1 MLRRSLTA
9 LALLVIGLP
18 TVILGGPFFF
28 VIISIF
34 LAGAAREYVEMFRAV
49 DYQANETLTIGGVFL
64 ILSARAFIQQ
74 AAVPVFGLL
83 VLAAMV
89 VHVIEFERG
98 RNQAALDFAV
108 TISALVYVGWIGSYL
123 MDLRN
128 MPDGGWWAMI
138 VLPVVW
144 LTDTG
149 AYSIGA
155 AYGRHKMTPRL
166 SPKKTWEG
174 FAAGVFTSVISGMFF
189 VFAYKTFAGFQQ
201 DITIWQGALLGL
213 LIGLLT
219 PLGDLGESMLKRQAH
234 FKDSSDVF
242 PGHGGFFDRIDSWIW
257 AAVIGYYFIQ
267 WFILK

>member
-1 MLRRSLTA
+1 MLKRTLTA
-9 LALLVIGLP
+9 LALLVVGLP
-18 TVILGGPFFF
+18 AVILGGPFLFILLT
-28 VIISIF
+28 VF
-34 LAGAAREYVEMFRAV
+34 LTGAASEYVGMFKAV
-49 DYQANETLTIGGVFL
+49 KYHASETLTVGGVFL
-64 ILSARAFIQQ
+64 ILAAREFFPQ
-74 AAVPVFGLL
+74 AAMPVFAIL
-83 VLAAMV
+83 VLAAMAYHLIV
-89 VHVIEFERG
+89 FERG

-108 TISALVYVGWIGSYL
+108 TVGGLVYIGWLGAYL
-123 MDLRN
+123 IDLRN
-128 MPDGGWWAMI
+128 MPDGGWWFMI

-144 LTDTG
+144 LADTG

-155 AYGRHKMTPRL
+155 AYGRHPMTPRL

-189 VFAYKTFAGFQQ
+189 VFAYKTFGRFDQA
-201 DITIWQGALLGL
+201 ITVWHGAFLGL

-257 AAVIGYYFIQ
+257 AAVIGFYFIQ
-267 WFILK
+267 WLS

>member
-1 MLRRSLTA
+1 MLKRTLTA
-9 LALLVIGLP
+9 LALLVVGLP
-18 TVILGGPFFF
+18 AVILGGPFLFILLT
-28 VIISIF
+28 VF
-34 LAGAAREYVEMFRAV
+34 LTGAASEYVGMFKAV
-49 DYQANETLTIGGVFL
+49 EYHASETLTVGGVFL
-64 ILSARAFIQQ
+64 ILAAREFFPQ
-74 AAVPVFGLL
+74 AAMPVFAIL
-83 VLAAMV
+83 VLVAMAYHLIV
-89 VHVIEFERG
+89 FERG

-108 TISALVYVGWIGSYL
+108 TVGGLVYIGWLGAYL
-123 MDLRN
+123 IDLRN
-128 MPDGGWWAMI
+128 MPDGGWWFMI

-144 LTDTG
+144 LADTG

-155 AYGRHKMTPRL
+155 AYGRHLMTPRL

-189 VFAYKTFAGFQQ
+189 VFAYKTFGRFDQV
-201 DITIWQGALLGL
+201 ITVWHGAFLGL

-257 AAVIGYYFIQ
+257 AAVIGFYFIQ
-267 WFILK
+267 WLS